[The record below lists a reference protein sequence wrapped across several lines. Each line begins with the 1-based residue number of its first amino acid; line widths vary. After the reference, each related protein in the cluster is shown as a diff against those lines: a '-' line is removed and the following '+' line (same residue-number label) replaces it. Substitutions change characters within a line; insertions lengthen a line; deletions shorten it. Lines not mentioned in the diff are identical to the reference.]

1 MDKKELLLGSY
12 APLNAQTG
20 YLPGTLKFAL
30 DEGANT
36 FMFYTGAPQNTKRKP
51 VSDFEIPQFE
61 SEIKASRIALDTV
74 CIHAPYVINLANA
87 KSANTWEFGVD
98 FLKQEIQRA
107 AAIGVNIINLHPG
120 ASVGLGAQI
129 GMDQLVKGLNEVF
142 KTKPQGMKIALET
155 MAGKGTEI
163 GINFDQMAYILNHVD
178 HNEDLGVCIDICH
191 IYDAGYDIKNHW
203 ETVKAEFDQK
213 VGLKNLCC
221 MHINDSKFGLGSH
234 KDRHANIGY
243 GQIGFDAINK
253 IVHDADLEAIPKYLE
268 TPYIGD
274 IAPYA
279 YEIAM
284 LKNQK
289 FEDFIAKL
297 ENRIN

>member
-1 MDKKELLLGSY
+1 
-12 APLNAQTG
+12 
-20 YLPGTLKFAL
+20 
-30 DEGANT
+30 
-36 FMFYTGAPQNTKRKP
+36 
-51 VSDFEIPQFE
+51 
-61 SEIKASRIALDTV
+61 
-74 CIHAPYVINLANA
+74 
-87 KSANTWEFGVD
+87 
-98 FLKQEIQRA
+98 
-107 AAIGVNIINLHPG
+107 
-120 ASVGLGAQI
+120 
-129 GMDQLVKGLNEVF
+129 
-142 KTKPQGMKIALET
+142 
-155 MAGKGTEI
+155 
-163 GINFDQMAYILNHVD
+163 
-178 HNEDLGVCIDICH
+178 
-191 IYDAGYDIKNHW
+191 
-203 ETVKAEFDQK
+203 
-213 VGLKNLCC
+213 

-253 IVHDADLEAIPKYLE
+253 IVHDVDLEAIPKYLE

>member
-1 MDKKELLLGSY
+1 MNKNELLLGSY
-12 APLNAQTG
+12 APLNAQTD

-36 FMFYTGAPQNTKRKP
+36 FMFYTGAPQNTRRKP
-51 VSDFEIPQFE
+51 VSDFKIPEFQN
-61 SEIKASRIALDTV
+61 EIKASRIALDTV

-87 KSANTWEFGVD
+87 KNQNTWEFGVD

-107 AAIGVNIINLHPG
+107 AAIGVSLINLHPG
-120 ASVGLGAQI
+120 ASVGLSSEI

-142 KTKPQGMKIALET
+142 KTKPKGMKIALET

-163 GINFDQMAYILNHVD
+163 GVNFDQMAYILKHVD
-178 HNEDLGVCIDICH
+178 DHVDLGVCIDICH

-203 ETVKAEFDQK
+203 ETVKAEFDEK
-213 VGLKNLCC
+213 VGLENLYC
-221 MHINDSKFGLGSH
+221 MHINDSKFGLNSH

-243 GQIGFDAINK
+243 GQIGFEAINK
-253 IVHDADLEAIPKYLE
+253 IVHDEDLITVPKYLE
-268 TPYIGD
+268 TPYIGK
-274 IAPYA
+274 IAPYP

-289 FEDFIAKL
+289 FEDFVAQI
-297 ENRIN
+297 ENQIN